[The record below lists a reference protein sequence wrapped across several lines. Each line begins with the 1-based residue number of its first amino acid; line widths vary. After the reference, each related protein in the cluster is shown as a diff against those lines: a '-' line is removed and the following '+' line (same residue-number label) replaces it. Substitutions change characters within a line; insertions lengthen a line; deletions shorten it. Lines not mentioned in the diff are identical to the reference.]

1 MRRSLSSIVVL
12 LALAAPLAAQ
22 ETEPPDSRV
31 PAPPPPGQKGTVA
44 VNLMSAPGHFGVG
57 FYVTDHLSLMPVL
70 GIGYSDFSGVTYNAG
85 ADLRYDFSPDR
96 DWSFYALGSAFYQGG
111 QDGTYYSTPR
121 ATGRGAG
128 APVGYTSGGGYDG
141 FYYGAG
147 LGVRRRVT
155 DRLAFMLDGRYLH
168 TATTQVG
175 SSFGQIRIDGQNSVV
190 ASLGLSFYLK

>member
-1 MRRSLSSIVVL
+1 MRRSLSSIALVL
-12 LALAAPLAAQ
+12 TLAVPLAAQ

-31 PAPPPPGQKGTVA
+31 PAPPDTGQKGTIA
-44 VNLMSAPGHFGVG
+44 VNLMTAPGHFGVG
-57 FYVTDHLSLMPVL
+57 FYVTDHLSLVPVL
-70 GIGYSDFSGVTYNAG
+70 GVGYSDFAGVTFNAG

-96 DWSFYALGSAFYQGG
+96 DWSLYALGSAFYQGG
-111 QDGTYYSTPR
+111 QNGTYYSTPR
-121 ATGRGAG
+121 PAGRGAA
-128 APVGYTSGGGYDG
+128 APVDYLSTGGYDG

-175 SSFGQIRIDGQNSVV
+175 SSFGQYRFDGQNSVV

>member
-1 MRRSLSSIVVL
+1 MRRFLSSLVVL
-12 LALAAPLAAQ
+12 LALAVPLPAQ

-31 PAPPPPGQKGTVA
+31 TAPPPTGQKGTVA
-44 VNLMSAPGHFGVG
+44 VNLMTAPGHFGVG
-57 FYVTDHLSLMPVL
+57 FYVTDHLSLVPVL

-111 QDGTYYSTPR
+111 QDGTYD
-121 ATGRGAG
+121 
-128 APVGYTSGGGYDG
+128 YTSGGGYDG

-168 TATTQVG
+168 TATTQTG
-175 SSFGQIRIDGQNSVV
+175 SSFGQFRIDGQNSVV